1 MNNPTERIDKFLW
14 AVRLYKTRSKAAEA
28 CKKKQVLSGDTFLK
42 PSRMIQA
49 GDEFKIKH
57 PPVFRIYRIKQ
68 ILHNR
73 VGAKLVSD
81 YIEEITPK
89 EFSDTLDL
97 INQRVSLNRKKGK
110 GRPTKKER
118 RDLENFFGE

>member
-1 MNNPTERIDKFLW
+1 MTNPTERTDKFLW
-14 AVRLYKTRSKAAEA
+14 SVRLYKTRNKAAEA
-28 CKKKQVLSGDTFLK
+28 CKKKLVSSGDTFLK
-42 PSRMIQA
+42 PSRLVQI

-73 VGAKLVSD
+73 VGAKLVQD

-89 EFSDTLDL
+89 EYLDTLDI
-97 INQRVSLNRKKGK
+97 INKNTALNRERGT
-110 GRPTKKER
+110 GRPTKKDR
-118 RDLENFFGE
+118 RDLQNFFE

>member
-14 AVRLYKTRSKAAEA
+14 AVRLYKTRNKAAEA
-28 CKKKQVLSGDTFLK
+28 CKKKQVILENTFLK
-42 PSRMIQA
+42 PSRTIQP

-73 VGAKLVSD
+73 VGAKLVQD
-81 YIEEITPK
+81 YLEEITPK
-89 EFSDTLDL
+89 EYLDTLDI
-97 INQRVSLNRKKGK
+97 INRKTSLNRERGT
-110 GRPTKKER
+110 GRPTKKDR
-118 RDLENFFGE
+118 RDLENFFE